1 MKGTN
6 ISFSGMPGC
15 LSPKINGK
23 AAQASLSSADDLAC
37 LGTHLIPELSMT
49 SNGRPPS
56 PHLRGNPLVA
66 SQMRSEL
73 HYDAYTT
80 TRNLASAASPQ
91 QHISPASVRSISP
104 HKKASM
110 DQVLESLGFK
120 DKSVN
125 EALMQKHA
133 YQLDKVLDDL
143 IAGIGSQTQPDK
155 GSQTLQSPVVKNDEN
170 ERRRTREASPSH
182 RPVSFGESHRA
193 PLSPTRSVHVDKG
206 ASRAFRDKSE
216 SFGGGNINLASWL
229 GMTCIEGLSTYNFFF
244 ASSAL
249 LFCKRF
255 FLSLYPRSN

>member
-1 MKGTN
+1 
-6 ISFSGMPGC
+6 
-15 LSPKINGK
+15 
-23 AAQASLSSADDLAC
+23 
-37 LGTHLIPELSMT
+37 
-49 SNGRPPS
+49 
-56 PHLRGNPLVA
+56 
-66 SQMRSEL
+66 
-73 HYDAYTT
+73 
-80 TRNLASAASPQ
+80 
-91 QHISPASVRSISP
+91 
-104 HKKASM
+104 M

-255 FLSLYPRSN
+255 FLSLYPRSNWLAYFFTTQIASSPFILVPIDLPIFLPPK